1 MQDGGIQVFK
11 RRLAEQKQRDAREW
25 SAIVASAVV
34 PREPQVRRPP
44 PPPSPIL
51 HERKSGQVE
60 SLNTWCHVVDDGSA
74 GLVFSGTHAQKV
86 RICFVGAADIVNPQL
101 NTLAPNPQAP
111 WTEVGSANQGNDDV
125 HDMWHIY
132 AHGCHWVS
140 WCSGGKTG
148 MYNNASGQWE
158 VQEGD
163 TKQWVAQVTHDG
175 QGNFTVQ
182 RVHQIKPDLDHSQ
195 PGATWR
201 LSEANDSYI
210 VPLAGGFAVSTRAP
224 GTWGSGVMFV
234 HFAVDPQKG
243 PYDADYARYA
253 GVVTFVGGHGIS
265 SSKATDAG
273 GVGYLI
279 DAGNLGPVNEI
290 IGPESLGF
298 GNPLGGDLRRFLLQ
312 APLLS
317 MGTLLTAQVLIKAD
331 NYVSPPGTHGGETPW
346 HLAMPTAITLD
357 KTWSSP
363 YSPGPSEV
371 PGAWILL
378 TYRAIPTDNSSPFDD
393 QGYIHRRCY
402 YISDWKNAWEMA
414 WSQNVRAP
422 ADQGGHGLVGTRNR
436 PHTLRWDYDGQ
447 HFVVTVYSNVKAG
460 PNGGTAENGCWYIL
474 EDLSWP

>member
-1 MQDGGIQVFK
+1 MEG
-11 RRLAEQKQRDAREW
+11 
-25 SAIVASAVV
+25 
-34 PREPQVRRPP
+34 
-44 PPPSPIL
+44 
-51 HERKSGQVE
+51 
-60 SLNTWCHVVDDGSA
+60 LNTWCHVVDDGSA
-74 GLVFSGTHAQKV
+74 GLVFSGTHGQKV
-86 RICFVGAADIVNPQL
+86 RICFVQAKDIVDVQVTN
-101 NTLAPNPQAP
+101 LAPKPMP
-111 WTEVGSANQGNDDV
+111 GWTYLSAAQGDDV

-148 MYNNASGQWE
+148 MYNIASGQWE

-175 QGNFTVQ
+175 QGTFTVQ
-182 RVHQIKPDLDHSQ
+182 RVHQIKPDLDHGQ

-224 GTWGSGVMFV
+224 GPWGSGVMFV

-253 GVVTFVGGHGIS
+253 GVVTFVGGNMAS
-265 SSKATDAG
+265 SPEATDAG

-317 MGTLLTAQVLIKAD
+317 MQTALTTQVLIEAD
-331 NYVSPPGTHGGETPW
+331 RYMSPPGTIGGGTPW
-346 HLAMPTAITLD
+346 HLAMPTVITLD
-357 KTWSSP
+357 KDWSSP

-371 PGAWILL
+371 PGEWILL
-378 TYRAIPTDNSSPFDD
+378 TYRAIPTDGSPGPLDD

-402 YISDWKNAWEMA
+402 YTKNISAWKNAWEMA
-414 WSQNVRAP
+414 WSQNVRAGL
-422 ADQGGHGLVGTRNR
+422 DYGGNGLVGTRNR
-436 PHTLRWDYDGQ
+436 PHTLRWDHDGKR
-447 HFVVTVYSNVKAG
+447 FVVTVYSNVQPG
-460 PNGGTAENGCWYIL
+460 PNGGTGENGCWYIL
-474 EDLSWP
+474 EDLT